1 MNRFLKLR
9 LRKVLTLAVLFA
21 GAAGMF
27 AATPRRPLRTR
38 TPTPQPATPT
48 PAQPI
53 GTVQGRIVGK
63 TSGKPLA
70 GAKIL
75 LCAYAGAGECSLD
88 RDRVATAD
96 AEGAFEIEAPPEL
109 YYVLYDPSGKTE
121 AYEARGRVNV
131 HFAPMLQEH
140 FGAISGTVSVSA
152 DRGMPADGKSG
163 FSRSWGLF
171 KILGGS
177 RFTLASPA
185 GVAIVEKGDGAIS
198 TFGGLPGVLEIRNGR
213 PLAATVEN
221 GKTIEISID
230 AWGR

>member
-1 MNRFLKLR
+1 MNRSLKPP
-9 LRKVLTLAVLFA
+9 LRKLLTLALLFV
-21 GAAGMF
+21 GAEGMF
-27 AATPRRPLRTR
+27 AATPRRPLLTR
-38 TPTPQPATPT
+38 TPAAQPATPT
-48 PAQPI
+48 PAPPI

-70 GAKIL
+70 GAKIF

-88 RDRVATAD
+88 RDRVATAN
-96 AEGAFEIEAPPEL
+96 AEGAFQIEAPPEL
-109 YYVLYDPSGKTE
+109 YYVLYDPSGETE
-121 AYEARGRVNV
+121 AYKARGRVNV

-140 FGAISGTVSVSA
+140 FGAISGTVSVPA

-177 RFTLASPA
+177 RFTLASPG
-185 GVAIVEKGDGAIS
+185 GVGVVEKGDGAIS
-198 TFGGLPGVLEIRNGR
+198 TYGGLPGVLEIRNGR
-213 PLAATVEN
+213 PVAATVEK
-221 GKTIEISID
+221 GKTTEVAID